1 MNGWHTGRNLAAIRK
16 AGNLVAQSTSVNTLP
31 QTNSEY
37 NRIFSI
43 QSGDVDHF
51 YLTCQFNVKAIRPM
65 LNLNQ
70 VPRLGEGDTVV
81 PRNGNVIS

>member
-1 MNGWHTGRNLAAIRK
+1 MNAWHTGRLLGAVRK
-16 AGNLVAQSTSVNTLP
+16 AGNLVAQSSAVNTLP
-31 QTNSEY
+31 QVDSEY

-43 QSGDVDHF
+43 TSGDVDHF
-51 YLTCQFNVKAIRPM
+51 YLTCWFDVSAVRPM

-70 VPRLGEGDTVV
+70 VPNLGEGDTVV